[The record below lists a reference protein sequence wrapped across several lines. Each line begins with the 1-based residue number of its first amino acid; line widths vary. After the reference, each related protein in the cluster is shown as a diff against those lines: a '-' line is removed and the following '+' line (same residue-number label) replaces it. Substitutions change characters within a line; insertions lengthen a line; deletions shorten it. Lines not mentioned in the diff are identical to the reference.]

1 MKHIILNG
9 TDIKVSKVALGTAT
23 FGKDADEKTSFAV
36 MDRFLSNG
44 GNLIDTAVM
53 YADWLPGEK
62 SSSEKTIGK
71 WMKSRGNRNSV
82 IISTKGGHPQW
93 DKMEI
98 SRLSEADIMSDIEK
112 SLSNLQTAYIDI
124 YFLHRDDKSIPVGEI
139 MDVLHKIVA
148 SGKARSIGLSNWC
161 PERIAEANEY
171 CKANGITPI
180 TSSQIQFGIAHP
192 NADKID
198 PTTEFMS
205 KDAFEFYKS
214 AGLNLLSFSSQSGG
228 YFFMQNEDG
237 SPKENPFY
245 NNEKSR
251 EMFCKVREMSKK
263 YSCSVGAVIVSALS
277 SNPYFNT
284 IPIIGCMTESQVDDS
299 MAGLSIKMSEEDV
312 KALILR

>member
-1 MKHIILNG
+1 MNYITLNG

-36 MDRFLSNG
+36 MDRFLENG

-71 WMKSRGNRNSV
+71 WLKSRGNRKEV

-98 SRLSEADIMSDIEK
+98 SRLSESDIMNDIEK
-112 SLSNLQTAYIDI
+112 SLTNLQTDYIDI
-124 YFLHRDDKSIPVGEI
+124 YFLHRDDKSIPVGDI
-139 MDVLHKIVA
+139 MDVLHKIVS

-161 PERIAEANEY
+161 TERIDEANEY
-171 CKANGITPI
+171 CKAKGISPI

-192 NADKID
+192 NPDKID

-205 KDAFEFYKS
+205 KEAFEYYKN

-237 SPKENPFY
+237 SPKANPFY
-245 NNEKSR
+245 DNEKSR
-251 EMFCKVREMSKK
+251 EMFYKVKEMSKK

-284 IPIIGCMTESQVDDS
+284 IPIIGCMTEGQVDDS
-299 MAGLSIKMSEEDV
+299 MAGLNIKMSDEDI
-312 KALILR
+312 KALIMR